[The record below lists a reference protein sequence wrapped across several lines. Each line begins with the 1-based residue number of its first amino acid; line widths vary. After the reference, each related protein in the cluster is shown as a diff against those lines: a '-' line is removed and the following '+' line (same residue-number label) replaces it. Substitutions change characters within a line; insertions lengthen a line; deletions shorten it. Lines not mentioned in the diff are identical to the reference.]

1 MTKKITVDGRSAAL
15 WAWIITF
22 ALPIAL
28 LLIPVTEVFTA
39 PIRSYLAI
47 TLWMI
52 LAVAFDLFNPL
63 IPGVLVSVLYYVC
76 GVAPANVAFGCWT
89 QEMAYT
95 LLGCFVMAAALD
107 ECGLTKRIA
116 YGAVIKLGGNFT
128 GVVWGVYVGTVLVA
142 AITFCNAFA
151 LAAILVVGI
160 CRSLQLK
167 PNSKEGSIIMIVGLT
182 GVVGCRNF
190 IYAPGAS
197 GVVTSGFRQIVPDF
211 GFGVGE
217 YMLHNIPHVLFA
229 VFFVFLLTK
238 IYKTKNMKPL
248 GSLEEIK
255 AQYEALGKFKDSKR
269 EKKAAV
275 VTVLI
280 VAYIIACGFTGWNM
294 NYAFMVAPF
303 LYFFPGI
310 EVATSKAIK
319 SVDMGMTILTIA
331 FLGLGTVG
339 VYLGLGDLI
348 VSILSPILQNVS
360 PTMAILG
367 IILICYAAN
376 FIMTPLGI
384 MAALA
389 VPLASLAVNIGINP
403 LSAAYTL
410 VQSTDYILLPYESGP
425 SILFFAYG
433 FWSMKDFIKVNT
445 LKFVLYLVFMVVA
458 VIPWWNLMGVI

>member
-1 MTKKITVDGRSAAL
+1 MLKKITVDGRQASIAS
-15 WAWIITF
+15 WVITF

-28 LLIPVTEVFTA
+28 LFLPTSEVFTV
-39 PIRSYLAI
+39 PIRTYLAI

-76 GVAPANVAFGCWT
+76 GVAPLEVAFSCWT

-95 LLGCFVMAAALD
+95 LVGCFVMAAALD
-107 ECGLTKRIA
+107 ECGLIKRIA
-116 YGAVIKLGGNFT
+116 YGAVIKLGGSFT
-128 GVVWGVYVGTVLVA
+128 GIVWGVYVGTVLA
-142 AITFCNAFA
+142 AVVTFCNAFA
-151 LAAILVVGI
+151 LAAILVVGV

-197 GVVTSGFRQIVPDF
+197 GVVITGFKQVVEDF
-211 GFGVGE
+211 NFSVGE
-217 YMLHNIPHVLFA
+217 YMFHNLPHVLYA
-229 VFFVFLLTK
+229 LLFVFILTK
-238 IYKTKNMKPL
+238 LYKTKNMKPL
-248 GSLEEIK
+248 GSLDEIK
-255 AQYEALGKFKDSKR
+255 QQYAALGRFRDSKR

-275 VTVLI
+275 VTVII

-303 LYFFPGI
+303 IYFFPGI
-310 EVATSKAIK
+310 EVATSKSIK
-319 SVDMGMTILTIA
+319 SVDMGMTFLTVA

-348 VSILSPILQNVS
+348 VSSLSPMLAGVS
-360 PTMAILG
+360 PTVAILG
-367 IILICYAAN
+367 IILLCYIAN

-425 SILFFAYG
+425 SLLFFAYG
-433 FWSMKDFIKVNT
+433 FWSMKDFMKVNT
-445 LKFVLYLVFMVVA
+445 LKFVLYLVFVV
-458 VIPWWNLMGVI
+458 VIVVPWWKLVGAL

>member
-1 MTKKITVDGRSAAL
+1 MKKITVDGRSASIA
-15 WAWIITF
+15 AWLITF
-22 ALPIAL
+22 LLPIAMMFL
-28 LLIPVTEVFTA
+28 PLTEVFTA
-39 PIRSYLAI
+39 PIRAYIAI

-76 GVAPANVAFGCWT
+76 GVAPVNVAFGCWT

-95 LLGCFVMAAALD
+95 LVGCFVLAAALD
-107 ECGLTKRIA
+107 ECGLIKRIA
-116 YGAVIKLGGNFT
+116 YGAVIKLGGSFT
-128 GVVWGVYVGTVLVA
+128 GIVWGVYVGTVLA
-142 AITFCNAFA
+142 ALLTFCNAFA
-151 LAAILVVGI
+151 LAAVLVVGV

-167 PNSKEGSIIMIVGLT
+167 PNSKEGSIIMIAGLT

-190 IYAPGAS
+190 IYAPGAC
-197 GVVTSGFRQIVPDF
+197 GVVSSGFSQVID
-211 GFGVGE
+211 GFNITVGG
-217 YMLHNIPHVLFA
+217 YTLHNLPHILFA
-229 VFFVFLLTK
+229 VLFVFLLTK
-238 IYKTKNMKPL
+238 IYKTKNMNPL
-248 GSLEEIK
+248 GSLEDVK
-255 AQYEALGKFKDSKR
+255 QAYAALGKFKNSTR

-275 VTVLI
+275 ITVLL
-280 VAYIIACGFTGWNM
+280 VAYIVACGFTGWNM

-319 SVDMGMTILTIA
+319 SVDMGMTFLTVA

-339 VYLGLGDLI
+339 AYLGLGDLI
-348 VSILSPILQNVS
+348 VEIMSPILANVS

-389 VPLASLAVNIGINP
+389 VPLASLSVNIGINP

-410 VQSTDYILLPYESGP
+410 IQSTDYILLPYESGP
-425 SILFFAYG
+425 SLLFFAYG

-445 LKFVLYLVFMVVA
+445 FKFVLYIAF
-458 VIPWWNLMGVI
+458 VIVIIVPYWKLLGVL

>member
-1 MTKKITVDGRSAAL
+1 MKKITVDGRSASIA
-15 WAWIITF
+15 AWLITF
-22 ALPIAL
+22 LLPIAMMFL
-28 LLIPVTEVFTA
+28 PLTEVFTA
-39 PIRSYLAI
+39 PIRAYIAI

-76 GVAPANVAFGCWT
+76 GVAPVNVAFGCWT

-95 LLGCFVMAAALD
+95 LVGCFVLAAALD
-107 ECGLTKRIA
+107 ECGLIKRIA
-116 YGAVIKLGGNFT
+116 YGAVIKLGGSFT
-128 GVVWGVYVGTVLVA
+128 GIVWGVYVGTVLA
-142 AITFCNAFA
+142 ALLTFCNAFA
-151 LAAILVVGI
+151 LAAVLVVGV

-167 PNSKEGSIIMIVGLT
+167 PNSKEGSIIMIAGLT

-190 IYAPGAS
+190 IYAPGAC
-197 GVVTSGFRQIVPDF
+197 GVVSSGFSQVID
-211 GFGVGE
+211 GFNITVGG
-217 YMLHNIPHVLFA
+217 YTLHNLPHILFA
-229 VFFVFLLTK
+229 VLFVFLLTK

-248 GSLEEIK
+248 GSLEDVK
-255 AQYEALGKFKDSKR
+255 QAYAALGKFKDSTR

-275 VTVLI
+275 ITVLL
-280 VAYIIACGFTGWNM
+280 VAYIVACGFTDWNM

-319 SVDMGMTILTIA
+319 SVDMGMTFLTVA

-339 VYLGLGDLI
+339 AYLGLGDLI
-348 VSILSPILQNVS
+348 VEIMSPILANVS

-367 IILICYAAN
+367 IIIICYAAN

-389 VPLASLAVNIGINP
+389 VPLASLSVNIGINP

-410 VQSTDYILLPYESGP
+410 IQSTDYILLPYESGP
-425 SILFFAYG
+425 SLLFFAYG

-445 LKFVLYLVFMVVA
+445 FKFVLYIAF
-458 VIPWWNLMGVI
+458 VIVIIVPYWKLLGVL

>member
-1 MTKKITVDGRSAAL
+1 MKKITVDGRSASIA
-15 WAWIITF
+15 AWLITF
-22 ALPIAL
+22 LLPIAMMFL
-28 LLIPVTEVFTA
+28 PLTEVFTA
-39 PIRSYLAI
+39 PIRAYIAI

-76 GVAPANVAFGCWT
+76 GVAPVNVAFGCWT

-95 LLGCFVMAAALD
+95 LVGCFVLAAALD
-107 ECGLTKRIA
+107 ECGLIKRIA
-116 YGAVIKLGGNFT
+116 YGAVIKLGGSFT
-128 GVVWGVYVGTVLVA
+128 GIVWGVYVGTVLA
-142 AITFCNAFA
+142 ALLTFCNAFA
-151 LAAILVVGI
+151 LAAVLVVGV

-167 PNSKEGSIIMIVGLT
+167 PNSKEGSIIMIAGLT

-190 IYAPGAS
+190 IYAPGAC
-197 GVVTSGFRQIVPDF
+197 GVVSSGFSQVID
-211 GFGVGE
+211 GFNITVGG
-217 YMLHNIPHVLFA
+217 YTLHNLPHILFA
-229 VFFVFLLTK
+229 VLFVFLLTK
-238 IYKTKNMKPL
+238 IYKTKNMNPL
-248 GSLEEIK
+248 GSLEDVK
-255 AQYEALGKFKDSKR
+255 QAYAALGKFKNSTR

-275 VTVLI
+275 ITVLL
-280 VAYIIACGFTGWNM
+280 VAYIVACGFTGWNM

-319 SVDMGMTILTIA
+319 SVDMGMTFLTVA

-339 VYLGLGDLI
+339 AYLGLGDLI
-348 VSILSPILQNVS
+348 VEIMSPILSNVS

-389 VPLASLAVNIGINP
+389 VPLASLSVNIGINP

-410 VQSTDYILLPYESGP
+410 IQSTDYILLPYESGP
-425 SILFFAYG
+425 SLLFFAYG

-445 LKFVLYLVFMVVA
+445 FKFVLYVA
-458 VIPWWNLMGVI
+458 FVIVIIVPYWRLLGVL